1 MNRNTL
7 VCYEDVRDVFLSRKE
22 SVFPM
27 ATHLDIGNNYI
38 HNVKTPINND
48 QGANKSYIDQHVA
61 KTGDTM
67 SGNLNMDGNKIKG
80 SQSGDEATSKDYVLI
95 LINSVSS
102 VFLDHA
108 GSLPVTGSL
117 HIGNK
122 KIINLA
128 NPSNNA
134 DAANKAYID
143 DHFLKLSGGTLT
155 GTLYLE
161 IIAHV
166 TLDEALNVRTATAY
180 FVQIGNPYVETRFI
194 MVNHKIINLADPT
207 DDKDAVNKQFL
218 EQEIQKSRFKAS
230 HKTDQFAYLMQNTLE
245 WPDVTPGGNSFNMTK
260 IADLSPEQGN
270 IHSYNHKVIYTA
282 IIKNSQGGYKYKMG
296 IQCFRLTKEVD
307 YTLCIEILI
316 TVYPLWHKS
325 SISIDKT
332 PNLKKSMNEPF
343 AL

>member
-1 MNRNTL
+1 M
-7 VCYEDVRDVFLSRKE
+7 CYEGVRDVCVSRKE

-38 HNVKTPINND
+38 YNVKTPINND
-48 QGANKSYIDQHVA
+48 QGANKSYVDQHVA
-61 KTGDTM
+61 KAGDTM

-80 SQSGDEATSKDYVLI
+80 LPTISQSGDEATSKDYVLT

-108 GSLPVTGSL
+108 GSLPMTGSL
-117 HIGNK
+117 HIGNE

-128 NPSNNA
+128 IPSNNA

-161 IIAHV
+161 IVAHV
-166 TLDEALNVRTATAY
+166 TLDEALNVRAATAY

-194 MVNHKIINLADPT
+194 MVNHKIINLAHPT

-230 HKTDQFAYLMQNTLE
+230 HKTDQFAYLMQNTLG

-270 IHSYNHKVIYTA
+270 IHYYNHQVIYTTM
-282 IIKNSQGGYKYKMG
+282 IKK
-296 IQCFRLTKEVD
+296 IHREA
-307 YTLCIEILI
+307 
-316 TVYPLWHKS
+316 
-325 SISIDKT
+325 ISIKWEFNASD
-332 PNLKKSMNEPF
+332 
-343 AL
+343 